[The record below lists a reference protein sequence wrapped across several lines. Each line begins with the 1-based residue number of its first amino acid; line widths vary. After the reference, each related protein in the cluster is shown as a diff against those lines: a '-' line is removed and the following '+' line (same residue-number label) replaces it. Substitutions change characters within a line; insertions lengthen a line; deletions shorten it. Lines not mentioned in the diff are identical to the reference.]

1 MSETF
6 KALVINQEGEN
17 FSREVKD
24 VGFDFIND
32 GEVLIKINY
41 SDLNYKDA
49 LVLKDG
55 AKLVK
60 EFPRIPGIDFSGT
73 VAESNSEEFKEGD
86 EVILTGCRVGE
97 LYHGG
102 FSQYARVKKEFLIK
116 KPDGINLKQA
126 MMMGTAGFTAM
137 LCVFAVKAKE
147 ELLLQSKV
155 NDVLVTGSTGGVGM
169 VAVNILSKMGC
180 NVTAIT
186 GKPEK
191 ADYLKELGAKTVLDR
206 KEFEGEPRLI
216 GKGTWDGVVDT
227 VGGNIL
233 ANAISQTRLKGIV
246 AVCGNASGTNKLNT
260 SVVPFYIRAVK
271 LWGVDSVNVSN
282 KRKEFVWGEVPNL
295 VDFNIIEK
303 SIKTVGLEELLD
315 LFPEMLEGK
324 LKNRILVD
332 VNK

>member
-1 MSETF
+1 MSDIF

-17 FSREVKD
+17 FFREVKEQS
-24 VGFDFIND
+24 FDFLNEGD
-32 GEVLIKINY
+32 VLVKIQY

-49 LVLKDG
+49 LILKDG

-60 EFPRIPGIDFSGT
+60 EFPRIPGIDFAGT
-73 VAESNSEEFKEGD
+73 VAKSNTDDFKEGD

-97 LYHGG
+97 LFHGG

-116 KPDGINLKQA
+116 KPSGMSAKQA

-137 LCVFAVKAKE
+137 LCAFAVKAKE

-191 ADYLKELGAKTVLDR
+191 AEYLKELGAKTVLDR

-295 VDFNIIEK
+295 VDFSIIEK
-303 SIKTVGLEELLD
+303 SVKTVGLEELLN

-324 LKNRILVD
+324 LKNKILVD